1 MHYIVNIVKA
11 NDRKFILANR
21 ELSED
26 EWKGKTNIDVELT
39 KYKVISYIRTS
50 KHYPMVISVKAHF
63 VHKKCANKRIRK
75 NASLHYYR
83 KKRQAL
89 LESVKEDE
97 GEGKESPSSSAPP
110 TNADKIENEE
120 GDPLPPPPLP
130 NTTPPHHLPSCSSS
144 SSLSTCSHGSPTTQL
159 EVASSS
165 SHLPPQETNTDK
177 ENITKANFED
187 KCPVIGCN
195 KVVFMKKNS
204 SGNLRWVLCLKFD
217 PEISEQPTGN
227 VQGEGSKG
235 LEESVENP
243 ENRDPDSQIN
253 TENQENSEIKNKE
266 EESSKKGKEPIEQ
279 IPEKGEGSTN
289 TNLETNDNKP
299 ETINV
304 SYEKST
310 SSESSSESGSE
321 SEYVIYKNEKLKIHR
336 EKKPCDDFYK
346 YVCDG
351 FDRKNIPRTDC
362 SEISTTASRRQQTQ
376 KILEDLLANPL
387 PLNPNLPQNLIQK
400 LYGFHSACIQSPNKL
415 TQSSDVILSKLNILT
430 QKGNNN
436 KRLFDTDWA
445 LKAFPINR
453 EELLAT
459 RYGMIIQNLL
469 EDDVWYSLKQNIQPV
484 LLPSN
489 NLFKGEIIPNCN
501 GTQVKELILSE
512 AERRVRNL
520 FKVENKLA
528 KQLDFNSIYDSGPSG
543 SKNYLKLS
551 QLDTPNAFIS
561 AFNWTKFVQNLLSPV
576 GLVVDS
582 QTEIHLSDPSFLQRM
597 GKIIGEFSEQ
607 EISDYLDWNTLWT
620 FMPQM
625 DKRYTLHYVNSK
637 PPKDNPWLDTITRG
651 KALTKLQMLQANA
664 VYFERIFDNNYLEGI
679 YGHYNPLRTDVPF
692 AEMVHTF
699 EGASFLRQMATN
711 DYYDSSWLVNAYY
724 SRETNALVSLNGYLN
739 PPIFSKDFLA
749 VMNYAGIGV
758 TLGHELSHAFDDWG
772 SYYNGN
778 GQMEDWLG
786 PQMRAIFQKKKE
798 CFVKQYGNSKRQ
810 CSRLGSTW
818 LRQRI
823 MTEQHSVVP
832 ARVNIPLQNSPH
844 FAKIFACPSGSPM
857 NPIEKCAIW

>member
-1 MHYIVNIVKA
+1 MPKTTNFLSIIFIFVNFV
-11 NDRKFILANR
+11 FTPILPFKYP
-21 ELSED
+21 EL
-26 EWKGKTNIDVELT
+26 I
-39 KYKVISYIRTS
+39 
-50 KHYPMVISVKAHF
+50 
-63 VHKKCANKRIRK
+63 
-75 NASLHYYR
+75 ASLN
-83 KKRQAL
+83 KK
-89 LESVKEDE
+89 LE
-97 GEGKESPSSSAPP
+97 
-110 TNADKIENEE
+110 
-120 GDPLPPPPLP
+120 
-130 NTTPPHHLPSCSSS
+130 
-144 SSLSTCSHGSPTTQL
+144 
-159 EVASSS
+159 
-165 SHLPPQETNTDK
+165 
-177 ENITKANFED
+177 
-187 KCPVIGCN
+187 
-195 KVVFMKKNS
+195 
-204 SGNLRWVLCLKFD
+204 
-217 PEISEQPTGN
+217 
-227 VQGEGSKG
+227 
-235 LEESVENP
+235 
-243 ENRDPDSQIN
+243 
-253 TENQENSEIKNKE
+253 
-266 EESSKKGKEPIEQ
+266 
-279 IPEKGEGSTN
+279 
-289 TNLETNDNKP
+289 
-299 ETINV
+299 
-304 SYEKST
+304 
-310 SSESSSESGSE
+310 
-321 SEYVIYKNEKLKIHR
+321 
-336 EKKPCDDFYK
+336 PCDDFYK

-376 KILEDLLANPL
+376 KILEDLLANPP

-400 LYGFHSACIQSPNKL
+400 LYGFHSACIQSSNKL

-445 LKAFPINR
+445 LKAFPINVFFQLTPLFNTNKPRTNLMRKSLGKGIIKR

-512 AERRVRNL
+512 AERRVKNL

-528 KQLDFNSIYDSGPSG
+528 KQL
-543 SKNYLKLS
+543 
-551 QLDTPNAFIS
+551 
-561 AFNWTKFVQNLLSPV
+561 
-576 GLVVDS
+576 
-582 QTEIHLSDPSFLQRM
+582 DPSFLQRM

-637 PPKDNPWLDTITRG
+637 PPKVEEEVPASPNYKRCAMTKSWMTTNEKCEKFIEWYFPQIFDRLYLSKHLENGVRTEIGKIYSSVYSEFKRMLENNPWLDTITKG

-679 YGHYNPLRTDVPF
+679 YRHYNPLRTDVPF

-798 CFVKQYGNSKRQ
+798 CFVKQYGNSKVQIDGVWINLNGTLTVNENIADNGGLNAAFKAWQVLKRSSSSLDQNIFGKIEGLEEFNGDQLFFIHYAFRQ

-857 NPIEKCAIW
+857 NPVEKCAIW

>member
-1 MHYIVNIVKA
+1 MPKTTNFLSII
-11 NDRKFILANR
+11 FILFNFVFTTILPFKYP
-21 ELSED
+21 EL
-26 EWKGKTNIDVELT
+26 I
-39 KYKVISYIRTS
+39 
-50 KHYPMVISVKAHF
+50 
-63 VHKKCANKRIRK
+63 
-75 NASLHYYR
+75 ASLN
-83 KKRQAL
+83 KK
-89 LESVKEDE
+89 LE
-97 GEGKESPSSSAPP
+97 
-110 TNADKIENEE
+110 
-120 GDPLPPPPLP
+120 
-130 NTTPPHHLPSCSSS
+130 
-144 SSLSTCSHGSPTTQL
+144 
-159 EVASSS
+159 
-165 SHLPPQETNTDK
+165 
-177 ENITKANFED
+177 
-187 KCPVIGCN
+187 
-195 KVVFMKKNS
+195 
-204 SGNLRWVLCLKFD
+204 
-217 PEISEQPTGN
+217 
-227 VQGEGSKG
+227 
-235 LEESVENP
+235 
-243 ENRDPDSQIN
+243 
-253 TENQENSEIKNKE
+253 
-266 EESSKKGKEPIEQ
+266 
-279 IPEKGEGSTN
+279 
-289 TNLETNDNKP
+289 
-299 ETINV
+299 
-304 SYEKST
+304 
-310 SSESSSESGSE
+310 
-321 SEYVIYKNEKLKIHR
+321 
-336 EKKPCDDFYK
+336 PCDDFYF

-376 KILEDLLANPL
+376 KILEDLLANP
-387 PLNPNLPQNLIQK
+387 PPSVPNLPQNLIQK
-400 LYGFHSACIQSPNKL
+400 LYGFHSACIQSSNKL

-445 LKAFPINR
+445 LKAFPINVFFQLTPLFNTNKPR
-453 EELLAT
+453 TNLMRKSLGVQPKSLISNYRERNINKKEELLST

-551 QLDTPNAFIS
+551 QLETPNAFIS

-637 PPKDNPWLDTITRG
+637 PPKVEEEVPASPNYKRCAMTKSWMTTNEKCEKFIEWYFPQIFDRLYLSKHLENGVRTEIGKIYSSVYSEFKRMLENNPWLDTITKG

-679 YGHYNPLRTDVPF
+679 YRHYNPLRTDVPF

-749 VMNYAGIGV
+749 AMNYAGIGV

-798 CFVKQYGNSKRQ
+798 CFVKQYGNSKVQIDGVWINLNGTLTVNENIADNGGLNAAFKAWQVLKRSSSSLDQNVFGKIDGLEEFNGDQLFFIHYAFRQ